1 MHFYL
6 SVFTFRHH
14 NVSPQGLIYTDI
26 FLYANLFGKRFVNS
40 LIVSQSSRYW
50 KWWNVIFGIEVK
62 VRAIDIWLLAEGQ
75 GLCGDD
81 TVLDNDTFGQKL
93 ARSENKMDWA
103 ELEELKKVD
112 VRTVDVSALED
123 IEKIEIDSSLSARE
137 RWMDF
142 AEKIKNPF
150 CFICN
155 GMVVKISYSE
165 AKESLENKMV
175 QLCMSMEGQ
184 GLC

>member
-1 MHFYL
+1 
-6 SVFTFRHH
+6 
-14 NVSPQGLIYTDI
+14 
-26 FLYANLFGKRFVNS
+26 
-40 LIVSQSSRYW
+40 
-50 KWWNVIFGIEVK
+50 
-62 VRAIDIWLLAEGQ
+62 
-75 GLCGDD
+75 
-81 TVLDNDTFGQKL
+81 
-93 ARSENKMDWA
+93 MDWA

-112 VRTVDVSALED
+112 VRTVDISALED

-165 AKESLENKMV
+165 AKESLENRLV
-175 QLCMSMEGQ
+175 QLCTSMEEQ
-184 GLC
+184 RFC

>member
-1 MHFYL
+1 
-6 SVFTFRHH
+6 
-14 NVSPQGLIYTDI
+14 
-26 FLYANLFGKRFVNS
+26 
-40 LIVSQSSRYW
+40 
-50 KWWNVIFGIEVK
+50 
-62 VRAIDIWLLAEGQ
+62 
-75 GLCGDD
+75 
-81 TVLDNDTFGQKL
+81 
-93 ARSENKMDWA
+93 MDWA

-112 VRTVDVSALED
+112 VRTVDISDLED
-123 IEKIEIDSSLSARE
+123 IENIEIDSSLSPRE

-184 GLC
+184 SFC

>member
-1 MHFYL
+1 M
-6 SVFTFRHH
+6 
-14 NVSPQGLIYTDI
+14 NQ
-26 FLYANLFGKRFVNS
+26 
-40 LIVSQSSRYW
+40 
-50 KWWNVIFGIEVK
+50 
-62 VRAIDIWLLAEGQ
+62 
-75 GLCGDD
+75 
-81 TVLDNDTFGQKL
+81 
-93 ARSENKMDWA
+93 A

-112 VRTVDVSALED
+112 IRTVDVSILVD

-165 AKESLENKMV
+165 AKESLENKLV

-184 GLC
+184 SLC

>member
-1 MHFYL
+1 M
-6 SVFTFRHH
+6 
-14 NVSPQGLIYTDI
+14 N
-26 FLYANLFGKRFVNS
+26 
-40 LIVSQSSRYW
+40 
-50 KWWNVIFGIEVK
+50 
-62 VRAIDIWLLAEGQ
+62 
-75 GLCGDD
+75 
-81 TVLDNDTFGQKL
+81 
-93 ARSENKMDWA
+93 WA

-123 IEKIEIDSSLSARE
+123 IEKIEIDGSLSARE

-165 AKESLENKMV
+165 AKESLEDRLI
-175 QLCMSMEGQ
+175 QLCATMGGQ
-184 GLC
+184 RFC

>member
-1 MHFYL
+1 
-6 SVFTFRHH
+6 
-14 NVSPQGLIYTDI
+14 
-26 FLYANLFGKRFVNS
+26 
-40 LIVSQSSRYW
+40 
-50 KWWNVIFGIEVK
+50 
-62 VRAIDIWLLAEGQ
+62 
-75 GLCGDD
+75 
-81 TVLDNDTFGQKL
+81 
-93 ARSENKMDWA
+93 MDRA

-155 GMVVKISYSE
+155 GMIVKVSYSE
-165 AKESLENKMV
+165 AKESLENKLV
-175 QLCMSMEGQ
+175 QLCMSMEGE
-184 GLC
+184 GFC